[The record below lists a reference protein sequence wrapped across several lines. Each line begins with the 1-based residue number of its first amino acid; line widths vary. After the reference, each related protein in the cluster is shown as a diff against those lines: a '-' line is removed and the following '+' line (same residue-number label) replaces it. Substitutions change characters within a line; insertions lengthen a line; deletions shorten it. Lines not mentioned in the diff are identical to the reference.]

1 MNTMAKL
8 RKGIETNIDMFEWFG
23 KHHKGMNKSQYMKLV
38 ESATAWKDI
47 LNGIYALIEQGS
59 KAIDYLEY
67 QLEDGVT
74 STGGISYMGET
85 LLDFILENNISVSAN
100 MRVVNQALIDNGI
113 KPIKIKMSE
122 FEVDGD
128 YEINDID

>member
-1 MNTMAKL
+1 MNTMTKL
-8 RKGIETNIDMFEWFG
+8 RKGMETNIDMFEWFADN
-23 KHHKGMNKSQYMKLV
+23 HKGMSKEQCMKIV
-38 ESATAWKDI
+38 ESGKAFKDV
-47 LNGIYALIEQGS
+47 LKGIYALIEQGS
-59 KAIDYLEY
+59 RAIDYLEY

-74 STGGISYMGET
+74 STGGISYMGEA

>member
-1 MNTMAKL
+1 MNTMTKL

-23 KHHKGMNKSQYMKLV
+23 KHHKGMSKAQYMKLV

-59 KAIDYLEY
+59 RAIDYLEY
-67 QLEDGVT
+67 HLEDGVT

-128 YEINDID
+128 YEINDIG